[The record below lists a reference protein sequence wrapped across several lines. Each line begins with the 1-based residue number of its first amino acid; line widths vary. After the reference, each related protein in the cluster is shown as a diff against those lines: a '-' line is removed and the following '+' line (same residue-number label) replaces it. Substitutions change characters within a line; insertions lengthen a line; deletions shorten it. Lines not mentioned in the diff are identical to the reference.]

1 LSSSLVCSGCGASPP
16 TGAPF
21 PFRCPNAG
29 VGDIDH
35 VLRRV
40 LGPGTAFPGAGDG
53 SPFVTYR
60 ALLHSYDRALA
71 GGVSDGEYVGLVRR
85 LDLAVAEVDGAG
97 FAATPLARS
106 DDLSSALGFTADGGV
121 WVKDETGNVAG
132 SHKAR
137 HLMGVM
143 LHLEVAEL
151 TGLSHPSRRPD
162 LAIASCGNAALAAGV
177 VAAAAGWHLRVFVP
191 VDADVAIV
199 SRLRSLCAEVVA
211 CPRRPGERG
220 DPSYLRLQEAIAA
233 GALPFTCQGNENG
246 LAIEGGETLGYE
258 MASTGPQFDHLMVQ
272 VGGGA
277 LATACIDAF
286 DEAVAFG
293 ALPAS
298 PRVHTVQTTGAHP
311 LERAYHRVASHVGA
325 PGDIEHAVHEAARH
339 RSQYMWP
346 WESEPKSVAE
356 GILDDETYDWVA
368 VVRGMLRTRGEPL
381 VATEER
387 LVEANE
393 LGRRAGYAV
402 SATGSAG
409 LAGLLDLRAT
419 GVVAPD
425 ERVAVLFTGVQR

>member
-1 LSSSLVCSGCGASPP
+1 
-16 TGAPF
+16 
-21 PFRCPNAG
+21 
-29 VGDIDH
+29 
-35 VLRRV
+35 
-40 LGPGTAFPGAGDG
+40 
-53 SPFVTYR
+53 
-60 ALLHSYDRALA
+60 
-71 GGVSDGEYVGLVRR
+71 
-85 LDLAVAEVDGAG
+85 
-97 FAATPLARS
+97 
-106 DDLSSALGFTADGGV
+106 
-121 WVKDETGNVAG
+121 
-132 SHKAR
+132 
-137 HLMGVM
+137 
-143 LHLEVAEL
+143 
-151 TGLSHPSRRPD
+151 
-162 LAIASCGNAALAAGV
+162 
-177 VAAAAGWHLRVFVP
+177 
-191 VDADVAIV
+191 
-199 SRLRSLCAEVVA
+199 VVA

-220 DPSYLRLQEAIAA
+220 DPPYLRLQDAIAE

-258 MASTGPQFDHLMVQ
+258 MASTGLQFDHLMVQ

-286 DEAVAFG
+286 DEAVSLG
-293 ALPAS
+293 ALPGS

-311 LERAYHRVASHVGA
+311 LERAYHRVAARVGA
-325 PGDIEHAVHEAARH
+325 PGDIERALHEAATH

-381 VATEER
+381 VASEER

-393 LGRRAGYAV
+393 LGRSAGYAV

-409 LAGLLDLRAT
+409 LAGLLELRAT